1 MPKLIIG
8 LTGQLAAGKGA
19 VAAYLEKKY
28 HSQTFGFSAPLRDVT
43 RRLYLEETRANLA
56 GLSNILRAQFG
67 SDLISRVI
75 TEDLKRSA
83 ADIVVLDG
91 IRRLPDIALTKDLP
105 GFVLVRVDT
114 DEQIRYQRLL
124 GRGQNQDDQQKT
136 FAQFQA
142 DHQAEADR
150 QIPEVMA
157 MAQYTLTNNGT
168 MEQLYQQID
177 DLITKLS

>member
-19 VAAYLEKKY
+19 AAAYLEKKY
-28 HSQTFGFSAPLRDVT
+28 QAQTFGFSTPLRDILK
-43 RRLYLEETRANLA
+43 RLYLEEARANLA
-56 GLSNILRAQFG
+56 NLSRILREQFG

-75 TEDLKRSA
+75 TEDIKHSSA
-83 ADIVVLDG
+83 EIVVLDG
-91 IRRLPDIALTKDLP
+91 IRRLPDIALAKDLP
-105 GFVLVRVDT
+105 GFNLVRVET
-114 DEQIRYQRLL
+114 DEQTRYQRLL
-124 GRGQNQDDQQKT
+124 GRSQNADDQQKT

-150 QIPEVMA
+150 QIPQVMA